1 MQTLQ
6 TPRNA
11 SDTSNLHSFTAGNY
25 EVASHDNQFVRYN
38 HRTAAKLHFIWRTC
52 IVPWMWLS
60 KDAA

>member
-25 EVASHDNQFVRYN
+25 AVASHDNQFVRYN
-38 HRTAAKLHFIWRTC
+38 HRTAAKLHFISR
-52 IVPWMWLS
+52 IRKEKGGIILEN
-60 KDAA
+60 K